1 VDANSPI
8 KNLPFPPFFF
18 RFPPFF
24 FSLPPFFSLIP
35 RRPFFFSLPLV
46 FFSHPAQTPLLSL
59 ALFFSFS
66 SSSPSFSLSLTLS
79 SVDRSVSQ
87 SLSLRQNHLRPSLS
101 PSGNTPTGISSAS
114 PSISSPQVCD
124 LLFCYHVLIPLLS
137 VETLTNSQN
146 SPSLPPR
153 ESFGNPSWFS
163 FTSFARHVFVFFFFS
178 ISALKFVNF
187 LMQL

>member
-18 RFPPFF
+18 ASLPFFFRFPPFF
-24 FSLPPFFSLIP
+24 LSSRADPFSLPS
-35 RRPFFFSLPLV
+35 S
-46 FFSHPAQTPLLSL
+46 
-59 ALFFSFS
+59 LFFSFS

-114 PSISSPQVCD
+114 PSISSLQVCD
-124 LLFCYHVLIPLLS
+124 LLFCYHALIPLLS

-178 ISALKFVNF
+178 ISAF
-187 LMQL
+187 QH